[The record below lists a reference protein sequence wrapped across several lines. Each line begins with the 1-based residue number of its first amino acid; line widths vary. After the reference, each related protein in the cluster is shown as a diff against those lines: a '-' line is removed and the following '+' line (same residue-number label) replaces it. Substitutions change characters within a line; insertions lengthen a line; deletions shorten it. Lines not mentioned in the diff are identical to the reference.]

1 VDRHLS
7 PDATAAAGRRSIV
20 KALGR
25 ARFDSNRGSLV
36 QLNGTQIDDTF
47 AEAFGMRYVRLVVT
61 AADEYWLEAAL
72 KELTGYSSSV
82 IACDAE
88 TGLERRLAPDETPD
102 GRPGAAVL
110 LFGFS
115 TDALSKSVP
124 NRVGQ
129 CVMTCP
135 TTSVYDGLPAAE
147 TKVPLGKKIR
157 FFGDGYQKSKQVA
170 GRRYWRIPV
179 MDGEFL
185 IDDVVGAE
193 RGVAGGNFIIQSV
206 DQAAGLAAVRRATE
220 AIWKLPGVITPF
232 PGGSAR
238 SGSKVGSRYK
248 GLVASTSD
256 AYCPTLRGRVESKL
270 HHDANCA
277 YEIVI
282 DGTSEQAVA
291 DAMTGG
297 VRAAI
302 GSGIVAITAGNYGGK
317 LGKFQ
322 FHLRKLLGG

>member
-1 VDRHLS
+1 
-7 PDATAAAGRRSIV
+7 
-20 KALGR
+20 
-25 ARFDSNRGSLV
+25 V
-36 QLNGTQIDDTF
+36 QLGGTLIDNTF
-47 AEAFGMRYVRLVVT
+47 AEAFGMRFTRLIVT

-72 KELTGYSSSV
+72 REATGYSSSV

-88 TGLERRLAPDETPD
+88 TGVERLLSRDETPD
-102 GRPGAAVL
+102 GRPGASLL

-115 TDALSKSVP
+115 TEALTKSVP

-129 CVMTCP
+129 CLMTCP
-135 TTSVYDGLPAAE
+135 TTAVYDGLPDAE

-157 FFGDGYQKSKQVA
+157 FFGDGYQKSKQLD

-185 IDDVVGAE
+185 VADVVGAE
-193 RGVAGGNFIIQSV
+193 KGVAGGNIIVQSV

-220 AIWKLPGVITPF
+220 AIWQLPGVITPF
-232 PGGSAR
+232 PGGVAR

-256 AYCPTLRGRVESKL
+256 PFCPTLRGRVESKL
-270 HHDANCA
+270 HPQANCA

-282 DGTSEQAVA
+282 DGISEADVA
-291 DAMTGG
+291 AAMTAAL
-297 VRAAI
+297 RAAADEHV
-302 GSGIVAITAGNYGGK
+302 VAITAGNYGGK

-322 FHLRKLLGG
+322 FHLHRLLAAA

>member
-1 VDRHLS
+1 MQ
-7 PDATAAAGRRSIV
+7 
-20 KALGR
+20 LG
-25 ARFDSNRGSLV
+25 
-36 QLNGTQIDDTF
+36 GTFIEDTF
-47 AEAFGMRYVRLVVT
+47 AEAFGMRYVRLIVT
-61 AADEYWLEAAL
+61 AADDYWLDAAL

-88 TGLERRLAPDETPD
+88 TGIEKKLAADQTPD

-115 TDALSKSVP
+115 TDALTKSVP

-135 TTSVYDGLPAAE
+135 TTAVFDGLAGSE
-147 TKVPLGKKIR
+147 TRIPLGKRIR

-185 IDDVVGAE
+185 VDDVVGAE
-193 RGVAGGNFIIQSV
+193 RGVAGGNIIVQAV

-220 AIWKLPGVITPF
+220 AIWKEPGVITPF
-232 PGGSAR
+232 PGGVAR
-238 SGSKVGSRYK
+238 SGSKVGSKYK

-256 AYCPTLRGRVESKL
+256 PYCPTLRGRVESKL
-270 HHDANCA
+270 HPQANCA

-282 DGTSEQAVA
+282 DGISEQAVA
-291 DAMTGG
+291 SAMTAALRSAAGNG
-297 VRAAI
+297 V
-302 GSGIVAITAGNYGGK
+302 VAITAGNYGGK

-322 FHLRKLLGG
+322 FHLRKLLEIEIRG

>member
-1 VDRHLS
+1 
-7 PDATAAAGRRSIV
+7 
-20 KALGR
+20 
-25 ARFDSNRGSLV
+25 V
-36 QLNGTQIDDTF
+36 QVNGTLIEDTF
-47 AEAFGMRYVRLVVT
+47 AEAFGMRYVRLIVT
-61 AADEYWLEAAL
+61 AADEYWLDAGL
-72 KELTGYSSSV
+72 RELTGYSSSV

-88 TGLERRLAPDETPD
+88 TGTERRLPVSETPD

-135 TTSVYDGLPAAE
+135 TSAVYDGLPQAE
-147 TKVPLGKKIR
+147 ARIPLGKKIR

-185 IDDVVGAE
+185 VEDAVGAE
-193 RGVAGGNFIIQSV
+193 RGVAGGNIIVQSV
-206 DQAAGLAAVRRATE
+206 DQEAGLAAVRLATE

-232 PGGSAR
+232 PGGVAR

-248 GLVASTSD
+248 GLIASTSD
-256 AYCPTLRGRVESKL
+256 AFCPTLRGRVESKL
-270 HHDANCA
+270 HPEASCA

-282 DGTSEQAVA
+282 DGVSEQAVA
-291 DAMTGG
+291 GAMAAAL
-297 VRAAI
+297 RAAA
-302 GSGIVAITAGNYGGK
+302 GPGVVAITAGNYGGK

-322 FHLRKLLGG
+322 FHLRQLLQA

>member
-1 VDRHLS
+1 
-7 PDATAAAGRRSIV
+7 
-20 KALGR
+20 
-25 ARFDSNRGSLV
+25 
-36 QLNGTQIDDTF
+36 
-47 AEAFGMRYVRLVVT
+47 MRYVRLIIT
-61 AADEYWLEAAL
+61 AADDYWLEAAL
-72 KELTGYSSSV
+72 RELTGYSSSV

-88 TGLERRLAPDETPD
+88 TGVERRLPAEETPD

-135 TTSVYDGLPAAE
+135 TTAVYDGMPSAE
-147 TKVPLGKKIR
+147 TRIGLGKKIR
-157 FFGDGYQKSKQVA
+157 FFGDGFQKSKQVA

-185 IDDVVGAE
+185 VEDLVGVE
-193 RGVAGGNFIIQSV
+193 KGVAGGNLILQAS
-206 DQAAGLAAVRRATE
+206 DQAAALAAVRRATE

-256 AYCPTLRGRVESKL
+256 PYCPTLRGRVESKL
-270 HHDANCA
+270 HEGVNCA
-277 YEIVI
+277 LEIVI
-282 DGTSEQAVA
+282 DGTSEQAVGQ
-291 DAMTGG
+291 AMVAG
-297 VRAAI
+297 VQAAV
-302 GSGIVAITAGNYGGK
+302 GSGVIAVTAGNYGGK
-317 LGKFQ
+317 LGKFH
-322 FHLRKLLGG
+322 FYLHKLLAA